1 MTGAAAE
8 APGGRFLPYG
18 LAAVGGFG
26 LAWVVVYCF
35 LFPPGTA
42 LVIAAV
48 PNVLGLTYDQAVTQL
63 KTAGFRA
70 ARGESRYNVSA
81 PRSTVLAQS
90 PAAGASEP
98 KGSGVILDVS
108 AGQRRA
114 TIPKVVGLFRTE
126 AESTLASV
134 GLDVSTV
141 TARQS
146 ALPRGSVL
154 ATSPPAGT
162 AMILPSAVDL
172 VVSAG
177 PDAAS
182 ARASASGGDTTA
194 AGPDR

>member
-1 MTGAAAE
+1 VTGAGEE

-26 LAWVVVYCF
+26 LAWLVVYCF
-35 LFPPGTA
+35 VFPPGNA
-42 LVIAAV
+42 LGIAAV

-63 KTAGFRA
+63 KTSGFRVTQ
-70 ARGESRYNVSA
+70 GESRYNVSA
-81 PRSTVLAQS
+81 PRSTVLGQS

-98 KGSGVILDVS
+98 KGSGVVLDVS

-114 TIPKVVGLFRTE
+114 TIPKVIGLFRTQ

-141 TARQS
+141 TTRQS
-146 ALPRGSVL
+146 PSPRGSVL

-177 PDAAS
+177 PDTLATSPAPNTDAA
-182 ARASASGGDTTA
+182 A
-194 AGPDR
+194 AGREP